1 MDFQQLQAVSQ
12 QGVVALDVIR
22 RNNNELVRAVDR
34 AKSVTVSS
42 LRTAVT
48 VAGALYN
55 QKLVLEKVN
64 LLNQS
69 TNEMIAATSNM
80 LKTQGVEIQKQSSEA
95 MISTDTLKQSFAD
108 TLEALQ
114 NISEYRR
121 EALPRMQSTIE
132 EFRKLAEEGQKQLDK
147 MEEAGAFQLSGEAQ
161 QAVAGAEQ
169 AAIEEKK

>member
-1 MDFQQLQAVSQ
+1 M
-12 QGVVALDVIR
+12 
-22 RNNNELVRAVDR
+22 
-34 AKSVTVSS
+34 
-42 LRTAVT
+42 T

-69 TNEMIAATSNM
+69 TNNMIAATSNM

-132 EFRKLAEEGQKQLDK
+132 EFRKLAEEGQRQLDK

-161 QAVAGAEQ
+161 QAMAGAEQ

>member
-1 MDFQQLQAVSQ
+1 M
-12 QGVVALDVIR
+12 
-22 RNNNELVRAVDR
+22 DR
-34 AKSVTVSS
+34 AKSVTVSA

-55 QKLVLEKVN
+55 QKLVLEKVT

-132 EFRKLAEEGQKQLDK
+132 EFRKLAEEGQRQLDK